1 MDIADNATLLERAQT
16 LEANG
21 VFLGGPIRKFEPVGR
36 NQLSILLRSGLNLDS
51 KVLDVGCGCLRAGY
65 WLINFLKP
73 GSYFG
78 IEPNAEMLKAGQDYI
93 VTQPVIEEKGA
104 RFDSNADFD
113 FHVFDAQFD
122 FVIAR
127 SIWTHASSIQ
137 IEKMLD
143 EFVAT
148 TTDNGVFVTSYK
160 PTRWWEKQ
168 YAGTEW
174 VGKSDTSDEGGIVR
188 YRFSWI
194 QQACAQRGLDVEQ
207 LENEYGQTW
216 LKITRR

>member
-1 MDIADNATLLERAQT
+1 MDIPQNATLLERAQA

-36 NQLSILLRSGLNLDS
+36 NQLSILLRSGLNFDS

-73 GSYFG
+73 DCYFG
-78 IEPNAEMLKAGQDYI
+78 IEPNTEMLGAGQQHI
-93 VTQPVIEEKGA
+93 VTQPVIDAKGA
-104 RFDSNADFD
+104 KFDSNAEFN
-113 FHVFDAQFD
+113 FQVFDATFD

-127 SIWTHASSIQ
+127 SIWTHASAIQ

-148 TTDNGVFVTSYK
+148 TTDSGVFVTSFK
-160 PTRWWEKQ
+160 PTRWYEKQ
-168 YAGTEW
+168 YSGTEW

-194 QQACAQRGLDVEQ
+194 KQACASRGLSVER

-216 LKITRR
+216 VRISK